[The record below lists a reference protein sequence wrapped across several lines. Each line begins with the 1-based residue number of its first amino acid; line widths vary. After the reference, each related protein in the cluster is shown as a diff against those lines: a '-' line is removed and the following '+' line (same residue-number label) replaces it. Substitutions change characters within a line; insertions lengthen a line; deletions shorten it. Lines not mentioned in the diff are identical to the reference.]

1 LKGKSLNRQKGAAV
15 SGYEHWNEE
24 AALVRAAE
32 TDFDSPFADMSDEDI
47 KQAVYDRMTSEDFD
61 DDLDW

>member
-1 LKGKSLNRQKGAAV
+1 M

-24 AALVRAAE
+24 AALIRAAE

-47 KQAVYDRMTSEDFD
+47 KQAVYDREDSDFPE
-61 DDLDW
+61 DWED